1 MKTAKLMLATLL
13 AAAPL
18 GAAWA
23 QNEGLLAHP
32 DTLPWPRWQ
41 ARLAISSTAPLW
53 RGDLFGPD
61 AYGLKSGSLGLMGD
75 YFFARSGS
83 VGGGASG
90 FRATSG
96 LVVGARPAL
105 WMVSPAV
112 SGNPAFSLERR
123 TGADQ
128 PDNSTLPY
136 VGVGYS
142 GLSGR
147 NGWNFSADFG
157 LVAVPGRNAV
167 RLGRAYSGAPGLD
180 ELVRDLRLSPVLQ
193 VGVSYSF

>member
-1 MKTAKLMLATLL
+1 MKTAKLMLATLF

-32 DTLPWPRWQ
+32 DKLPWPRWQ
-41 ARLAISSTAPLW
+41 ARLALGSTAPLW
-53 RGDLFGPD
+53 RSDLFGPD

-75 YFFARSGS
+75 YYFARSASADGR
-83 VGGGASG
+83 ASG

-96 LVVGARPAL
+96 LVVGPRPAL

-112 SGNPAFSLERR
+112 SGNPAFSLDRH
-123 TGADQ
+123 TYAD
-128 PDNSTLPY
+128 SAESSALPY

-157 LVAVPGRNAV
+157 LVAVSGRNPV
-167 RLGRAYSGAPGLD
+167 RLGRAFSGTPALD